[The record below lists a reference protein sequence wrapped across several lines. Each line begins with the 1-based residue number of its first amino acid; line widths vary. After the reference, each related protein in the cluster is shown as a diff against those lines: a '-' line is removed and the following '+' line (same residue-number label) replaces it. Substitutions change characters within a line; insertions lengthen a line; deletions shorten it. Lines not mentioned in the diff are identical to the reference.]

1 MKRPLMILIALIL
14 VLSLLAGCDQSLLT
28 SVTTSGSGKTGPTTT
43 ATTRPTTDPAIDR
56 TLFAGSGSYES
67 LLKVISEAIASGSYK
82 NNIMTQTFGAPE
94 RSSADAGAKSS
105 QIASGGDY
113 STTNIQVAGVDEADI
128 VKTDGRNI
136 YYVANNRL
144 YILDAGSANPQVIY
158 TKIFDNQVKDG
169 NKVSGESPVEIF
181 LDVTSKRLIVIVNG
195 YLRDLTPVETK
206 PVETKP
212 VETKPIETKPAET
225 KPAETKP
232 METKPLET
240 RATAIASAA
249 PQPPDA
255 ASVTSSSGVSSSGA
269 SASGASRT
277 PESGSVDPQPAQDG
291 VSKVDSRMIM
301 PNYNQKQ
308 YTITRIYQI
317 DDPKNPK
324 LVRQFTQEGNYMTAR
339 LVNGTVYVLSGKYNY
354 RYFIADV
361 PTRENETKTT
371 DILPKTTDDPV
382 TGTWETLPADRIGI
396 VPGADPNAQMIIS
409 AISVTQDAKKPE
421 LLTLVGT
428 SGVVYASTDNIY
440 LANYQYDYNQKQP
453 ELSTSSMKIY
463 RVSIKDGRITANGIG
478 TVPGTIINQ
487 FAMDEHNGYFR
498 IATTDSG
505 AFWGRGSTGSSS
517 TVYVLDQNL
526 KIVGQVG
533 KLGPGETIRS
543 VRFMGDRAYVV
554 TFQTTD
560 PLYVLDLKNPA
571 SPKVLGELKIPGFS
585 TYLHPYGENL
595 LLGFGFDAVVEG
607 NRAYQ
612 TSLKVSLFDISDL
625 AKPKERSTILLG
637 GIGSYT
643 ELASNHKALLFS
655 KEKNLIAFPALLT
668 GESGVKTKDGGML
681 FQGLVII
688 KVENDSKLVL
698 RGGLTNSKN
707 LKSLTGNGVP
717 YNQITQEDQMALYGY
732 DTITRGLYIGDR
744 LITLSSRLVRQ
755 YDLNSLQLL
764 GSATLKG
771 YEAMYGVDV
780 SIPAVREGSGGVD

>member
-14 VLSLLAGCDQSLLT
+14 VLSLLAGCDQPPLTTAPT
-28 SVTTSGSGKTGPTTT
+28 SVNGTTGPTTT
-43 ATTRPTTDPAIDR
+43 PTTRPTTDPAIDR

-94 RSSADAGAKSS
+94 RSSADAGAKNG

-128 VKTDGRNI
+128 VKTDGRYV

-144 YILDAGSANPQVIY
+144 YILDASGANPQVLY
-158 TKIFDNQVKDG
+158 TKVFNNQVKDG
-169 NKVSGESPVEIF
+169 NKVSGETPAEIF
-181 LDVTSKRLIVIVNG
+181 LDVASKRLIVIVNG

-212 VETKPIETKPAET
+212 AATKPVETKPV
-225 KPAETKP
+225 
-232 METKPLET
+232 ETKPLET
-240 RATAIASAA
+240 RATAIASAV

-255 ASVTSSSGVSSSGA
+255 AAVTSSSGVSSSGA
-269 SASGASRT
+269 SSSGDSRT

-354 RYFIADV
+354 RYFIADM
-361 PTRENETKTT
+361 PTRDSETQTK

-382 TGTWETLPADRIGI
+382 KGTWETLPADRIGI

-421 LLTLVGT
+421 LLALVGT
-428 SGVVYASTDNIY
+428 SGVVYASADNIY
-440 LANYQYDYNQKQP
+440 LANYQYEYNQKQP

-478 TVPGTIINQ
+478 SVPGTIINQ
-487 FAMDEHNGYFR
+487 FAMDEYNGHFR

-505 AFWGRGSTGSSS
+505 AFWGRGSTSSSS

-526 KIVGQVG
+526 KIVGQIG

-543 VRFMGDRAYVV
+543 VRFMGERAYVV

-595 LLGFGFDAVVEG
+595 LLGFGFDAAVEG

-625 AKPKERSTILLG
+625 SKPKERSTILLG

-668 GESGVKTKDGGML
+668 GENGVKTKDGGML
-681 FQGLVII
+681 FQGLVIL

-755 YDLNSLQLL
+755 YDLNSLQLV
-764 GSATLKG
+764 GGVALKG
-771 YEAMYGVDV
+771 YEALYGVDV
-780 SIPAVREGSGGVD
+780 SIPAVREGSEGVD

>member
-1 MKRPLMILIALIL
+1 MKRPLMILIALVL
-14 VLSLLAGCDQSLLT
+14 ALSLLAGCEQSLLT
-28 SVTTSGSGKTGPTTT
+28 TLPTSVNGTTGPITT

-67 LLKVISEAIASGSYK
+67 LLKVISEAISSGSYK

-158 TKIFDNQVKDG
+158 TKVFNNQVKDG

-181 LDVTSKRLIVIVNG
+181 LDAANKRLIVIVNG

-212 VETKPIETKPAET
+212 
-225 KPAETKP
+225 
-232 METKPLET
+232 
-240 RATAIASAA
+240 
-249 PQPPDA
+249 
-255 ASVTSSSGVSSSGA
+255 SGT
-269 SASGASRT
+269 SRT
-277 PESGSVDPQPAQDG
+277 PESGSAEPQPAQDG

-361 PTRENETKTT
+361 PTRENETQTK

-421 LLTLVGT
+421 LLALVGT
-428 SGVVYASTDNIY
+428 SGVVYASADNIY

-478 TVPGTIINQ
+478 SVPGTIINQ

-571 SPKVLGELKIPGFS
+571 APKVLGELKIPGFS

-625 AKPKERSTILLG
+625 SKPKERSTILLG

-681 FQGLVII
+681 FQGLVIL

-780 SIPAVREGSGGVD
+780 SVPAVREGSGAVD